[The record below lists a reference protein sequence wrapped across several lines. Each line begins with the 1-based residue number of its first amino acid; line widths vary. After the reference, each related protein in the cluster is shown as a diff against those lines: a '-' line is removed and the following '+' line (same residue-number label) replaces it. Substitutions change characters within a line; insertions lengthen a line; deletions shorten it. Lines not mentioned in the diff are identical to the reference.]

1 MYSHHPKDGR
11 LQIDNLFLTAESGVI
26 FASIMDT
33 KKTEWFESWFDSPFY
48 HILYK
53 DRDDKEAKLFLDNL
67 INHLHPGPGAKI
79 LDVAC
84 GKGRHSLYLNRKG
97 FTVCGFDL
105 SKESIEHNKKNETKT
120 LTFMVHDMRNPFR
133 KDEFNIVFNL
143 FSSFGYFDNHA
154 DNEKVIL
161 ANAEALVS
169 GGSLVIDYMNSK
181 KVANELIAE
190 DVKECRGIK
199 FFQKRKIDSGK
210 IIKNISFSNEKKEYA
225 FEEHLQ
231 LYSLED
237 FEKMFRKYNLTI
249 RNIFG
254 DYLLNKFDEENS
266 DRLILIAEKT

>member
-1 MYSHHPKDGR
+1 M
-11 LQIDNLFLTAESGVI
+11 FLTAESGVI
-26 FASIMDT
+26 FASNMDT

-105 SKESIEHNKKNETKT
+105 SKESILHNKKNETKT
-120 LTFMVHDMRNPFR
+120 LTFTVHDMRNPFR

-143 FSSFGYFDNHA
+143 FSSFGYFDDHA

-161 ANAEALVS
+161 ANAETLVS

-181 KVANELIAE
+181 KVSKELIAE

-210 IIKNISFSNEKKEYA
+210 IIKNISFSDKEKEYA

-237 FEKMFRKYNLTI
+237 FEKMFRKHNLTI

-254 DYLLNKFDEENS
+254 DYLLNKFDEVNS
-266 DRLILIAEKT
+266 DRLILIAEKA